1 MNSRDKTTHSA
12 VETPVSIAL
21 DFPAQSPSREDDI
34 ARLAEIIQSQSSAL
48 RSQDIKI
55 QALIQEI
62 AYLRRIRYGVKSEAM
77 TADQLRLFDEDIAQD
92 VAAVEAELNLPASPS
107 STQSRTGRQTLPDHL
122 ERVEV
127 RHEPDACTCPTCQ
140 ADLVKIGEDIS
151 EQLDIV
157 PARFFVVRHIRPQ
170 YACRQCET
178 ITAAPVAPAV
188 IDGSLAAPGLLA
200 WVAVS
205 KYMDHLPLYR
215 LEQIAAR
222 QRVNLSRSTLSEWI
236 GRIGFALQ
244 PLADRLAELLKQQ
257 QVLHADETPVKQL
270 DPGAGKTKRAYLW
283 SYRSNDLDTG
293 PPIVLFDYQSS
304 RSGQHARD
312 FLRGWSGSLMVD
324 DYGGYK
330 KLFAGDGTQVITELG
345 CWAHAR
351 RKFFDLQVS
360 GTHPAAEEALRRIG
374 KLYAVEKQAFDMDH
388 AGRAL
393 LRQQHSVPMLTDMRE
408 WLIRLRSSTAD
419 GSGLARAIDYTL
431 NRWASLIRYA
441 QTGNLPIDNNPVE
454 NAIRPIAIGKKNWLF
469 AGSERAGKRAA
480 AIQSLFATAK
490 LNGIEPAAWLK
501 DTLEKLP
508 VWTMRRID
516 ELLPIKSPAQISSL

>member
-1 MNSRDKTTHSA
+1 MNLLNKMPH
-12 VETPVSIAL
+12 
-21 DFPAQSPSREDDI
+21 
-34 ARLAEIIQSQSSAL
+34 SSACPAPAGEAAPPQIQPHDADIIRL
-48 RSQDIKI
+48 TEVIHSQKLTIHSQDIKI
-55 QALIQEI
+55 QALVQEV
-62 AYLRRIRYGVKSEAM
+62 AYLRRMRYGAKSEAM
-77 TADQLRLFDEDIAQD
+77 SAEQRQLFEDDIVQD
-92 VAAVEAELNLPASPS
+92 VAAVEAELNLPPAPA
-107 STQSRTGRQTLPDHL
+107 TPRSRAGRQTLPEHL
-122 ERVEV
+122 LRVEV
-127 RHEPDACTCPTCQ
+127 RHEPESCTCPACQ
-140 ADLVKIGEDIS
+140 ANLIKIGEDVS
-151 EQLDIV
+151 EQLDIE
-157 PARFFVVRHIRPQ
+157 PARFFVIRHIRPQ

-200 WVAVS
+200 WVATG
-205 KYMDHLPLYR
+205 KYLDHLPLYR

-222 QRVNLSRSTLSEWI
+222 QQVSLSRSTMSEWI
-236 GRIGFALQ
+236 GRMGFALQ
-244 PLADRLAELLKQQ
+244 PLADRLMEMLRQR

-293 PPIVLFDYQSS
+293 PPIVVFDYQSS

-312 FLRGWSGSLMVD
+312 FLQDWQGSLMVD
-324 DYGGYK
+324 DYSGYK
-330 KLFAGDGTQVITELG
+330 KLFASEGHTVVELG

-351 RKFFDLQVS
+351 RKFFDLQVN
-360 GTHPAAEEALRRIG
+360 GAHPQAAEALRRIAT
-374 KLYAVEKQAFDMDH
+374 LYAVEETARAMDH
-388 AGRAL
+388 ASRAL
-393 LRQQHSVPMLTDMRE
+393 HRQTNSLPILAEMHE
-408 WLIRLRSSTAD
+408 WLIRLRTSTAD
-419 GSGLARAIDYTL
+419 SSGLARAIDYTL
-431 NRWASLIRYA
+431 NRWASLVRYA

-508 VWTMRRID
+508 VWSMRRID
-516 ELLPIKSPAQISSL
+516 ELLPIKPTAQITSA

>member
-1 MNSRDKTTHSA
+1 MKSLHKTVNSTSLPAPAGEALAPEIPPRD
-12 VETPVSIAL
+12 
-21 DFPAQSPSREDDI
+21 
-34 ARLAEIIQSQSSAL
+34 AEIIRL
-48 RSQDIKI
+48 TEIIRSQDIKI
-55 QALIQEI
+55 QALVQEV
-62 AYLRRIRYGVKSEAM
+62 AYLRRIRYGVKSEALSPEQR
-77 TADQLRLFDEDIAQD
+77 QLFEEDVVQD
-92 VAAVEAELNLPASPS
+92 IAAVESELNLPATPASPR
-107 STQSRTGRQTLPDHL
+107 SRAGRQTLPEHL

-127 RHEPDACTCPTCQ
+127 RHEPESCTCPACQ
-140 ADLVKIGEDIS
+140 SNLVKIGEDVS
-151 EQLDIV
+151 EQLDV
-157 PARFFVVRHIRPQ
+157 EPSRFFVIRHIRPQ

-200 WVAVS
+200 WVATG
-205 KYMDHLPLYR
+205 KYLDHLPLYR

-222 QRVNLSRSTLSEWI
+222 QQVNLSRSTMSEWI
-236 GRIGFALQ
+236 GRMGFALQ
-244 PLADRLAELLKQQ
+244 PLADRLMELLKQR

-293 PPIVLFDYQSS
+293 PPIVVFDYQAS

-312 FLRGWSGSLMVD
+312 FLQGWQGSLMVD
-324 DYGGYK
+324 DYAGYK
-330 KLFAGDGTQVITELG
+330 KLFAYDAAHAVTELG

-351 RKFFDLQVS
+351 RKFFDLQANGS
-360 GTHPAAEEALRRIG
+360 HPSAEEALRRIA
-374 KLYAVEKQAFDMDH
+374 KLYAIEEEARAMDNH
-388 AGRAL
+388 RRAMH
-393 LRQQHSVPMLTDMRE
+393 RQQHSLPILTDMHE
-408 WLIRLRSSTAD
+408 WLIRLRVSTAD
-419 GSGLARAIDYTL
+419 NSGLARSIDYSL
-431 NRWASLIRYA
+431 NRWVSLVRYA
-441 QTGNLPIDNNPVE
+441 QSGNLPIDNNPVE

-469 AGSERAGKRAA
+469 TGSERAGRRAA

-516 ELLPIKSPAQISSL
+516 ELLPIKPTA

>member
-1 MNSRDKTTHSA
+1 MNLLDKTTHS
-12 VETPVSIAL
+12 SISKAAAREAS
-21 DFPAQSPSREDDI
+21 PPSSQSRDDEI
-34 ARLAEIIQSQSSAL
+34 ARLTELVHSLNSTL

-55 QALIQEI
+55 QALAQEV
-62 AYLRRIRYGVKSEAM
+62 AYLRRIRYGVKNEAM
-77 TADQLRLFDEDIAQD
+77 SPEQRSLFEDDVVQD
-92 VAAVEAELNLPASPS
+92 IAAVEAELKLPATPKPPR
-107 STQSRTGRQTLPDHL
+107 SRAGRQTLPEHL

-127 RHEPDACTCPTCQ
+127 RHEPESCTCSACQ
-140 ADLVKIGEDIS
+140 SNLVKIGEDIS
-151 EQLDIV
+151 EQLDIE
-157 PARFFVVRHIRPQ
+157 PARFFVIRHIRPQ

-188 IDGSLAAPGLLA
+188 IDGSLAAPGLLT
-200 WVAVS
+200 WVAIS
-205 KYMDHLPLYR
+205 KYLDHLPLYR

-222 QRVNLSRSTLSEWI
+222 QQVNLSRSTMSEWI
-236 GRIGFALQ
+236 GRIGFALE

-257 QVLHADETPVKQL
+257 AVLHADETPVKQL
-270 DPGAGKTKRAYLW
+270 DPGAGKTRRAYLW

-293 PPIVLFDYQSS
+293 PPIVVFDYQSS
-304 RSGQHARD
+304 RSGQHARN
-312 FLRGWSGSLMVD
+312 FLHGWQGSLMVD

-330 KLFAGDGTQVITELG
+330 KMFAADASYVVTELA

-360 GTHPAAEEALRRIG
+360 GGHPQAAEALSRIA
-374 KLYAVEKQAFDMDH
+374 KLYTIEEQAREMDH
-388 AGRAL
+388 TARAEH
-393 LRQQHSVPMLTDMRE
+393 RQRNSLPILAQMHD
-408 WLIRLRSSTAD
+408 WLIHLRVATAD
-419 GSGLARAIDYTL
+419 GCGLARAIDYSL
-431 NRWASLIRYA
+431 KRWISLTRYA
-441 QTGNLPIDNNPVE
+441 HTGNLPIDNNPVE
-454 NAIRPIAIGKKNWLF
+454 NAIRPIALGKKNWLF

-516 ELLPIKSPAQISSL
+516 ELLPIKPTA